1 MLHFLK
7 IIFCTQGRF
16 SGSRRETTFSSLPAR
31 RTLKT
36 VMKCKFLR
44 LTCRTLKTVV
54 MCAFWE
60 LSSDLFIIVV
70 ICIFFDSPAT
80 LSSLRAQN
88 VGTLMILLGRGWL
101 RTSLTCFIHFW
112 ARRCSKTCISK
123 FWNARRCRKKRISF
137 CRPSPLAGFSG
148 GDHLKL

>member
-1 MLHFLK
+1 MNRTDLVWCACVVRKGLTIH
-7 IIFCTQGRF
+7 C
-16 SGSRRETTFSSLPAR
+16 GS
-31 RTLKT
+31 
-36 VMKCKFLR
+36 
-44 LTCRTLKTVV
+44 
-54 MCAFWE
+54 WG
-60 LSSDLFIIVV
+60 LSCCLLSRAGGNRIRVPNFRIFIIVV